1 MSCKRNRA
9 GPAGGGDRG
18 LAAKAAVQ
26 KGVVSVDQMR
36 DLGVSS
42 RAAAHRAEVGR
53 LHRLHRGV
61 YAVGHE
67 ALDERGRVLAAVL
80 ACGDGSVISHLSAAA
95 LWGMRDRSPLPI
107 DVIVPCQTGRKI
119 DGIRPHRCRA
129 PRPDELTTCD
139 GVPCT
144 TPSRTLVDLAGML
157 GLAGLR
163 SAVEQ
168 AAVLRILDIAAVDR
182 AIDRGRGRRGVPQ
195 LRVIVDNWRGEDA
208 SVPRLRSVL
217 EAKLL
222 SLVMAH
228 GLPRPVCN
236 QKLRVGGREIE
247 VDFFWPDRRLVVEAD
262 GYAFHGTRAAFERD
276 PRRDQALLL
285 AGYRVARF
293 TWDQV
298 EREPEATVSTIARFL
313 EGKTSGVVVEQER
326 DELPPGRIP
335 GGSSSE

>member
-1 MSCKRNRA
+1 
-9 GPAGGGDRG
+9 
-18 LAAKAAVQ
+18 
-26 KGVVSVDQMR
+26 
-36 DLGVSS
+36 
-42 RAAAHRAEVGR
+42 
-53 LHRLHRGV
+53 
-61 YAVGHE
+61 
-67 ALDERGRVLAAVL
+67 
-80 ACGDGSVISHLSAAA
+80 
-95 LWGMRDRSPLPI
+95 
-107 DVIVPCQTGRKI
+107 
-119 DGIRPHRCRA
+119 
-129 PRPDELTTCD
+129 
-139 GVPCT
+139 
-144 TPSRTLVDLAGML
+144 ML